1 VQIARQKLKYPKK
14 TYFNKTYHGASAL
27 ENFSNEAYYL
37 FFSALANRT
46 RLAII
51 DALTEGPK
59 TTADIADL
67 LEQNENTITPNVE
80 LLDHCNLLRSEG
92 SGKEKKYYLNL
103 EIIAPLSELLAFHTS
118 KYCPNLKS
126 CIPQEKLKAYMKT
139 EAAKETYIEHE

>member
-1 VQIARQKLKYPKK
+1 MD
-14 TYFNKTYHGASAL
+14 NKL

-51 DALTEGPK
+51 DALAEEPK
-59 TTADIADL
+59 TVAEIAAL
-67 LEQNENTITPNVE
+67 LEQNENTIAPNAE
-80 LLDHCNLLRSEG
+80 QLEHCNLLRSEG
-92 SGKEKKYYLNL
+92 SGKEKKYSLNL
-103 EIIAPLSELLAFHTS
+103 EIIVPLSELLEFHTS